1 MMKNTLFL
9 HSDVEEPFAIY
20 SRMLAENPVFWDELN
35 NLWAVYSYRDCVF
48 LLNHPA
54 AQIPSQNAAQNG
66 KLNRYATVI
75 VENLARLGNPPKH
88 SRLRQIAALIFE
100 AMQSVDTANLLDGLI
115 ENEASEIDWVA
126 VCKKLPV
133 LTLLRGFGLTSSDC
147 EKIARQIEPLTKIML
162 PVKTDEQIS
171 SVNIAA
177 ERVYLAVADHLEKT
191 KFLMSSETLKP
202 FEKNEIRDAVVS
214 NLIGLLIQSCD
225 AGRGLLS
232 NSLLRLLRRKQ
243 NYNNDFIRQT
253 VIETVRYDSPVHNTR
268 RILVEDVTIGEAQ
281 MKKGQPLLL
290 ILAAAN
296 RDAEKFSQPDKFDI
310 ERANNSESLTFG
322 AGGHACLAKH
332 FSINLTVNIL
342 VRLLEKFPEIRFLE
356 DKISYEPL
364 VNVRL
369 PIKITI
375 KLK

>member
-1 MMKNTLFL
+1 MFL
-9 HSDVEEPFAIY
+9 QSDVEDPFAIY

-35 NLWAVYSYRDCVF
+35 GLWAIYSYRDCVF
-48 LLNHPA
+48 LFNHHG
-54 AQIPSQNAAQNG
+54 AQIPAQNAAQNG
-66 KLNRYATVI
+66 KLNRYAI
-75 VENLARLGNPPKH
+75 ILIENLARLGNPPKH
-88 SRLRQIAALIFE
+88 LRLRQIAALIFE
-100 AMQSVDTANLLDGLI
+100 AMRFVDTANLLDGLI
-115 ENEASEIDWVA
+115 ENEASEIDWVSI
-126 VCKKLPV
+126 CKKLPV
-133 LTLLRGFGLTSSDC
+133 LTLLRGFGFTISAC
-147 EKIARQIEPLTKIML
+147 EEIAAQIESLTKIML
-162 PVKTDEQIS
+162 PVKTDEQIL
-171 SVNIAA
+171 SVNYAA
-177 ERVYLAVADHLEKT
+177 GRVYPMIADHLEKT
-191 KFLMSSETLKP
+191 DFLMNSEVLKP
-202 FEKNEIRDAVVS
+202 FERNEIRDALVS

-243 NYNNDFIRQT
+243 NYNGDFIRQT

-310 ERANNSESLTFG
+310 GRANNSESLTFG

-332 FSINLTVNIL
+332 FSINLTVNVL
-342 VRLLEKFPEIRFLE
+342 TCLLEKFPASRILE

-364 VNVRL
+364 VNARL
-369 PIKITI
+369 PGKITV